1 MGTNESIFHTKMTTR
16 SYVSKISLF
25 GSKISSP
32 EIFLQPAERR
42 VAFGRYHE
50 EKLAPDKR

>member
-1 MGTNESIFHTKMTTR
+1 MGMNESSFHTKMTTR